1 MTPQAEQELR
11 FGNARMRNDLQRCE
25 ACSFC
30 FGSVRI
36 GYAGANRE
44 GARMRIILLLIIIVA
59 IFAVVQTKRHNC
71 EWGDFSPWLN
81 CVIGKTAEA
90 PATMPASTPSTEAP
104 ASETPQ

>member
-1 MTPQAEQELR
+1 
-11 FGNARMRNDLQRCE
+11 MRYQSEIKNGRE
-25 ACSFC
+25 AWPFC

-36 GYAGANRE
+36 VYVGANRE

-81 CVIGKTAEA
+81 CVIGKTEA
-90 PATMPASTPSTEAP
+90 PATMPASTPSTEEP